1 MGKAT
6 HGLGE
11 GSEEAIRYLGRGWMG
26 RKWVGKGVRRGCSRP
41 GGGGGDTLHGD
52 LAGKPVSGSAVWGL
66 CSCPVPLRL

>member
-11 GSEEAIRYLGRGWMG
+11 GSEEAIRYLGRGWLG

-41 GGGGGDTLHGD
+41 GGGGMTHP
-52 LAGKPVSGSAVWGL
+52 AGTRQAS
-66 CSCPVPLRL
+66 R